1 VILSGTASTGMPMR
15 RLSLA
20 LLLALGTTPVLAQ
33 QPKAAPANKGAQQP
47 TAAQVRQFVANF
59 EAGVNKGCM
68 QNPPR
73 DMPTPSRY
81 CACYAR
87 TLVTQYQPLELAAIN
102 NIAAANPQ
110 NANTIALMAAPFAR
124 ACRAALSQAPAAPT
138 AP

>member
-1 VILSGTASTGMPMR
+1 MLMR

-20 LLLALGTTPVLAQ
+20 LLLALGTPPVLAQ
-33 QPKAAPANKGAQQP
+33 QPKAAPAKGPQQP
-47 TAAQVRQFVANF
+47 SAAQVRQFVANF

-68 QNPPR
+68 QN
-73 DMPTPSRY
+73 PSRY

-102 NIAAANPQ
+102 NLAAANPQ
-110 NANTIALMAAPFAR
+110 NASTIALMAAPFAR
-124 ACRAALSQAPAAPT
+124 ACRAAITQTPAAPT

>member
-1 VILSGTASTGMPMR
+1 MLMR

-33 QPKAAPANKGAQQP
+33 QPKAAPAKGPQQP
-47 TAAQVRQFVANF
+47 TAAQIRQFVANC

-73 DMPTPSRY
+73 DLPNPSRY

-102 NIAAANPQ
+102 NLAAANPQ

-124 ACRAALSQAPAAPT
+124 ACRAAITQTPAAPT